1 MDLSNEINGKNIYLQ
16 NGFRIFNM
24 PINAKPNK
32 INNEF
37 SRIEAMKNLNSLDN
51 TESLDVYNNIAFP
64 IEPKPNFLDYQNAKN
79 RLSKPRSRFIDELF
93 WFWPEDLGN
102 KRDETIMALKKVDI
116 DGAVSLWNSSTAAN
130 ASHNLAVYNH
140 IMAIDAE
147 IRGDLSS
154 SQSYW
159 RESLKQWHKTLSN
172 DNFKNLTLLRVQQLN
187 DPTIKQDYVEDIF
200 RQFPVAILS
209 INASFANDYYEKHEN
224 SNFGKHI
231 ELIRNSDFDELTKKQ
246 ALKSIFDS
254 LYDSVNEKFEAFEKY
269 EYEKQSDI
277 PKIESFLDSIKDEI
291 AILQQ
296 YFGDDAQFQ
305 LLSDNIAKS
314 VKGYYVSIVNRADSF
329 DGFDLDK
336 IKQVFKG
343 LVEMAYTISVKQEI
357 ENNLEQLE
365 EVMRSVKSSAKDD
378 AIHKRITSFIE
389 NVENRSLPYVKT
401 YSEDMQRELDNS
413 DSPNKEVLSDGF
425 ALSLDNF
432 VITYVNQSESDIDRV
447 IRNKATLMGFLRTAQ
462 IYATSDEVREKVKK
476 DMEFFTEQ
484 LPEIE
489 KQKQII
495 KQLQDSGV
503 DLSSLGS
510 SSSSSSSS
518 GGGKGGAIGCI
529 IIIIIIFAIIAY
541 FLGFI

>member
-16 NGFRIFNM
+16 NGFRIFNL

-154 SQSYW
+154 SQGYW

-246 ALKSIFDS
+246 ALKGIFDS

-277 PKIESFLDSIKDEI
+277 PKIESFLASIKDEI

-365 EVMRSVKSSAKDD
+365 EVMRSVKSSAQDD

-413 DSPNKEVLSDGF
+413 DSPNNEVLSDGF

>member
-1 MDLSNEINGKNIYLQ
+1 MDLSNEINGKDIYLQ
-16 NGFRIFNM
+16 NGFRIFNL

-37 SRIEAMKNLNSLDN
+37 SRIEAMKNLNNLDN
-51 TESLDVYNNIAFP
+51 TESLDVYNNLAFP

-231 ELIRNSDFDELTKKQ
+231 ELIRNSDFDELIKKQ
-246 ALKSIFDS
+246 ALKGIFDS

-277 PKIESFLDSIKDEI
+277 PKIESFLASIKDEI

-296 YFGDDAQFQ
+296 YFSDDAQFQ

-365 EVMRSVKSSAKDD
+365 EVMRSVKSSAQDD

-389 NVENRSLPYVKT
+389 NVENKSLPYVKT

-447 IRNKATLMGFLRTAQ
+447 IRNKNTLRGFLRTAQ

-489 KQKQII
+489 KQKEII

-518 GGGKGGAIGCI
+518 SGGKGGAIGCI

>member
-16 NGFRIFNM
+16 NGFRIFNL

-51 TESLDVYNNIAFP
+51 TESLDVYNNLAFP

-246 ALKSIFDS
+246 ALKGIFDS

-277 PKIESFLDSIKDEI
+277 PKIESFLASIKDEI

-365 EVMRSVKSSAKDD
+365 EVMRSVKSSAQDD

-413 DSPNKEVLSDGF
+413 DSPNNEVLSDGF

>member
-16 NGFRIFNM
+16 NGFRIFNL

-37 SRIEAMKNLNSLDN
+37 SRIEAMKNLNNLDN

-154 SQSYW
+154 SQGYW

-246 ALKSIFDS
+246 ALKGIFDS

-277 PKIESFLDSIKDEI
+277 PKIESFLASIKDEI

-296 YFGDDAQFQ
+296 YFSDDAQFQ

-365 EVMRSVKSSAKDD
+365 EVMRSVKSSAQDD
-378 AIHKRITSFIE
+378 AIHKRFTSFIE

-447 IRNKATLMGFLRTAQ
+447 IRNKATLLGFLRTAQ

-489 KQKQII
+489 KQKEII